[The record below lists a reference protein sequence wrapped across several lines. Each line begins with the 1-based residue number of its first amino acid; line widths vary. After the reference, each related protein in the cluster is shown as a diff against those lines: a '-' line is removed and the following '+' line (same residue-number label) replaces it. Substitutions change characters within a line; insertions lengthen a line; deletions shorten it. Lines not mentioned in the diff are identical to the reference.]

1 MGEKNIVVDRG
12 IPPGNTGNGSGGAGS
27 GGILGGFWGAGD
39 ISSVVGS
46 VSVSIDGVSKTAGPA
61 FNGAVVFN
69 STIVE
74 SVLSGDG
81 WPSIDA
87 YYDVGVG
94 VWGILPYQILE
105 VRDEIR
111 GSFVVK
117 ERNLPATLDA
127 EQKAAEAAA
136 GSDAALSPAQKLER
150 SVSAVKGMMAKRD
163 ELIKF
168 NRLRLSTS
176 PGSELLERNIDKM
189 VAELKTLDDEQIPP
203 AIDQVLDVLTA
214 GLSLHVDLSANAM
227 LQEKLDKLQAQARE
241 AAEQEAYKSALAF
254 ASDVGKEV
262 SSRFGTQMGKA
273 AEELKQG
280 IAGKTVKS
288 YDQAMQAF
296 EKLTRN
302 PGFKMNQKDTA
313 AIAQALNALD
323 AATYADNLQRLGKA
337 FGVTGKVV
345 QATTLAQKAASG
357 FSSGEWKPFFL
368 ELESIAVGTLVGAA
382 AGAVLGAG
390 LALVLAPGLAAGA
403 GIIATGV
410 ILAAVSSYIDAQA
423 MESFNQMVLNA
434 VAP

>member
-1 MGEKNIVVDRG
+1 MAEKNIIVDRG
-12 IPPGNTGNGSGGAGS
+12 IPPSGNSGGAA
-27 GGILGGFWGAGD
+27 GGNVFGGFWGGGD
-39 ISSVVGS
+39 MSSVVGS
-46 VSVSIDGVSKTAGPA
+46 VTVSIDGVSRPSGPS
-61 FNGAVVFN
+61 FNAAAVFN

-81 WPSIDA
+81 WPSIEA
-87 YYDVGVG
+87 YYDLGMS

-105 VRDEIR
+105 VRDEVR
-111 GSFVVK
+111 DNFLRK
-117 ERNLPATLDA
+117 ERALPATLDA
-127 EQKAAEAAA
+127 EQRAAEAAA
-136 GSDAALSPAQKLER
+136 GSNAALSPGQRLER
-150 SVSAVKGMMAKRD
+150 SIGIVKAMMAKRD

-176 PGSELLERNIDKM
+176 PGSEVLERNIDKM
-189 VAELKTLDDEQIPP
+189 VAELKKLDDEQIPP
-203 AIDQVLDVLTA
+203 AIDQVLDMLSA
-214 GLSLHVDLSANAM
+214 GLSLHGDLSANAM

-241 AAEQEAYKSALAF
+241 VAEQEAYKSAVSF

-262 SSRFGTQMGKA
+262 ASRFGTQMAKA
-273 AEELKQG
+273 ADELKKD

-296 EKLTRN
+296 EKLARN

-313 AIAQALNALD
+313 AIVQALNALD
-323 AATYADNLQRLGKA
+323 VATYADNAMRLGKA
-337 FGVTGKVV
+337 FGVTGKAV

-357 FSSGEWKPFFL
+357 FSTGEWKPFFL
-368 ELESIAVGTLVGAA
+368 ELESIAVGALVGAA

-434 VAP
+434 VAS

>member
-1 MGEKNIVVDRG
+1 MGEKNIIVDRG
-12 IPPGNTGNGSGGAGS
+12 IPPGGGSGASAGNVF
-27 GGILGGFWGAGD
+27 GGFWGSGN
-39 ISSVVGS
+39 IGS
-46 VSVSIDGVSKTAGPA
+46 VIGSVTVSIDGVSRPTGPA
-61 FNGAVVFN
+61 FNAAIVFN

-74 SVLSGDG
+74 SVLSGYG

-87 YYDVGVG
+87 YYDLGMS

-105 VRDEIR
+105 VRDEVH
-111 GSFVVK
+111 GSFVRK
-117 ERNLPATLDA
+117 ERALPAELDA
-127 EQKAAEAAA
+127 EQRAAEAAA
-136 GSDAALSPAQKLER
+136 GSNAALSPGQRLER
-150 SVSAVKGMMAKRD
+150 SIGIVKAMMAKRD

-176 PGSELLERNIDKM
+176 PGSELIERNIDKM
-189 VAELKTLDDEQIPP
+189 VAELKKLDDEQIPP
-203 AIDQVLDVLTA
+203 AIDQVLDVMSA
-214 GLSLHVDLSANAM
+214 GLSLHVDLTANAM

-241 AAEQEAYKSALAF
+241 VAEQEAYKSAVSF

-262 SSRFGTQMGKA
+262 ASRFGAQMAKA
-273 AEELKQG
+273 ADELKKD
-280 IAGKTVKS
+280 ITGKTVKS

-296 EKLTRN
+296 EKLARN

-323 AATYADNLQRLGKA
+323 VATYADNAMRLGKA
-337 FGVTGKVV
+337 FGVTGKAV

-357 FSSGEWKPFFL
+357 FSTGEWKPFFL
-368 ELESIAVGTLVGAA
+368 ELESIAVGALVGAA

-403 GIIATGV
+403 GIIASGV

-434 VAP
+434 VAS